1 MDWLLHDFLF
11 SFRTLRKDRAS
22 LSLYLLALALG
33 VGSATA
39 MFSVID
45 NVLLEPW
52 PYADGN
58 SLSVIEIHD
67 SSSNEPYGRT
77 FFSQPEFA
85 ELQKNNHIF
94 RDSIAA
100 HPDRVLWMHGSTPES
115 VSSTLVSG
123 NAFPVLGVAP
133 LMGRFLLPA
142 DARPGAPPV
151 FVMSYKMWQAKF
163 FGSRDLLGKPF
174 TFDGK
179 PTTLVGIMPPRF
191 TYFGADIWQPRDV
204 NAAETDSNAPWFLLT
219 GRLKPEFTLKTAQ
232 PDVALVIQRLSKLYP
247 KNYPKAFD
255 VRVIS
260 LTDMVVGQFRR
271 TLYLLLGAV
280 GLLLLIA
287 CANVAN
293 LLLAKATAR
302 EKELAVRCSLG
313 AGKWQIVRLLLTES
327 LLLGLAGSA
336 LGCFL
341 AWAELHVLV
350 AILPVNTFPSE
361 AHISLNGRVL
371 LAATALAA
379 ATSLL
384 FGLAPALGAFTRNL
398 SEPLKAGGR
407 GNSGFRRG
415 RMRNLLIVGEVALS
429 LILLSAAGL
438 MMRSFVLLRNAD
450 LGFNPERMVTTQ
462 IRLAG
467 NNYKT
472 AEKQALFGQELT
484 ARLRA
489 LPGVVNVT
497 AAVDFPPF
505 GGINTDFEAPGKT
518 HTQAWKGQMAFCDPQ
533 FFPTVGMRLLRGRI
547 LTAVDVSSK
556 RKVVVV
562 NQQLAR
568 TFFPGEDPIGKQI
581 TLLGLQ
587 KAPEPLAAPTF
598 EIVGVVSDI
607 KNHGLREAV
616 LPQTYAPLTL
626 SSYGIY
632 IVFIRTTGNPATL
645 TKALDGAVLAID
657 RNLLPEDTNTVEE
670 SVNQYE
676 LAQPRFGLQMF
687 SVFAVIGLL
696 LVSVGVYSVV
706 SYTVSQQLRE
716 IGIRMAL
723 GGTHAHVRNWVL
735 SSGMRFI
742 LVGIVCG
749 FVIAIALLRLLKSE
763 ISGINASDPITL
775 ALVVI
780 VLAVVGFL
788 ACCIP
793 ALRATHT
800 DPVTALRQE

>member
-1 MDWLLHDFLF
+1 MDWLLRDVLF
-11 SFRTLRKDRAS
+11 SLRTLWKDRAS
-22 LSLYLLALALG
+22 LSLSLLALALG
-33 VGSATA
+33 VGSTTA

-58 SLSVIEIHD
+58 RLSVVEIHD
-67 SSSNEPYGRT
+67 STSNEPYGRT

-85 ELQKNNHIF
+85 ELQKSNNIF

-115 VSSTLVSG
+115 VDSTLVSG
-123 NAFPVLGVAP
+123 NAFQVLGVAP
-133 LMGRFLLPA
+133 LMGRFLLPS
-142 DARPGAPPV
+142 DAKPGSPAV

-163 FGSRDLLGKPF
+163 FGNRDLLGKVF

-179 PTTLVGIMPPRF
+179 PSTLIGIMPQRF
-191 TYFGADIWQPRDV
+191 TYFGADVWQPKDV
-204 NAAETDSNAPWFLLT
+204 NPAETDATAPWFLLT
-219 GRLKPEFTLKTAQ
+219 GHLKPELSLKTAQ
-232 PDVALVIQRLSKLYP
+232 PNVALLVQRLSKAYP
-247 KNYPKAFD
+247 KNYPKKFD

-302 EKELAVRCSLG
+302 EKELAVRSSLG

-327 LLLGLAGSA
+327 MLLAIAGSA
-336 LGCFL
+336 LGCLL

-350 AILPVNTFPSE
+350 AILPANTFPSE

-379 ATSLL
+379 LTAML
-384 FGLAPALGAFTRNL
+384 FGFAPALGSFTRNL

-415 RMRNLLIVGEVALS
+415 RLRNLLIVGEVALS
-429 LILLSAAGL
+429 LILLTAAGL
-438 MMRSFVLLRNAD
+438 MMRSFFLMRHAD
-450 LGFNPERMVTTQ
+450 LGFKPEKMVTTQ

-472 AEKQALFGQELT
+472 AEQQALFGRELT

-505 GGINTDFEAPGKT
+505 GGIDTDFEVPGKS
-518 HTQAWKGQMAFCDPQ
+518 HTQTWKGQMAFCDPQ
-533 FFPTVGMRLLRGRI
+533 FFPTIGMRLLRGRVLAPAD
-547 LTAVDVSSK
+547 LTAK

-562 NQQLAR
+562 NQQLAGK
-568 TFFPGEDPIGKQI
+568 FFPGEDPIGKQI
-581 TLLGLQ
+581 TLLGLEQ
-587 KAPEPLAAPTF
+587 APQPFPNPTF
-598 EIVGVVSDI
+598 EIIGVVSDI

-632 IVFIRTTGNPATL
+632 IVFIRTVNNPATL
-645 TKALDGAVLAID
+645 TKALDGTVLAMD
-657 RNLLPEDTNTVEE
+657 RNLLPQQTNTVEE
-670 SVNQYE
+670 SVNQFE

-687 SVFAVIGLL
+687 SAFAAIGLL

-723 GGTHAHVRNWVL
+723 GGTRTHVRNWVL
-735 SSGMRFI
+735 ASGMRFI
-742 LVGIVCG
+742 LIGIVCG
-749 FVIAIALLRLLKSE
+749 FGIALVLLRLLKSE
-763 ISGINASDPITL
+763 ISGINASDPITRAVVVLLL
-775 ALVVI
+775 AI
-780 VLAVVGFL
+780 VGFL

-793 ALRATHT
+793 ALRATRV
-800 DPVTALRQE
+800 DPATALRQE

>member
-1 MDWLLHDFLF
+1 MDWLFRDIVF
-11 SFRTLRKDRAS
+11 SFRSLRKDRAALS
-22 LSLYLLALALG
+22 LSLLALALG
-33 VGSATA
+33 VGSTTA

-45 NVLLEPW
+45 NILLEPW

-58 SLSVIEIHD
+58 HLSVVEIHD
-67 SSSNEPYGRT
+67 STSNEPYGRT

-85 ELQKNNHIF
+85 ELQKSNHIF

-100 HPDRVLWMHGSTPES
+100 HPDRALWTHGSTPE
-115 VSSTLVSG
+115 
-123 NAFPVLGVAP
+123 VLGVAP
-133 LMGRFLLPA
+133 VMGRFLLPS
-142 DARPGAPPV
+142 DAKPGAPAV

-163 FGSRDLLGKPF
+163 SGSRELLGKVF

-179 PTTLVGIMPPRF
+179 PTTLIGIMPPRF

-204 NAAETDSNAPWFLLT
+204 NPAETEFTAPWFLLT
-219 GRLKPEFTLKTAQ
+219 GHLKPELTLKSAQ
-232 PDVALVIQRLSKLYP
+232 PDVALVAQRLAKTYP
-247 KNYPKAFD
+247 KNYPKKFD

-302 EKELAVRCSLG
+302 EKELAVRSSLG

-327 LLLGLAGSA
+327 MLLALAGA
-336 LGCFL
+336 AVGVIL

-350 AILPVNTFPSE
+350 AIIPANTFPSE

-371 LAATALAA
+371 AAATALAA
-379 ATSLL
+379 LTALL
-384 FGLAPALGAFTRNL
+384 FGLAPALGLFTSNL
-398 SEPLKAGGR
+398 NDPLKAGGR

-415 RMRNLLIVGEVALS
+415 RLRNLLIIGEVALS
-429 LILLSAAGL
+429 LILLTAAGL
-438 MMRSFVLLRNAD
+438 MMRSFFIMRQAD
-450 LGFNPERMVTTQ
+450 LGFKPDKMVTTQ

-472 AEKQALFGQELT
+472 ADQQALFGRELT
-484 ARLRA
+484 TRLSA
-489 LPGVVNVT
+489 LPGVLSVT

-518 HTQAWKGQMAFCDPQ
+518 HTQTWKGQMAFCDPQ
-533 FFPTVGMRLLRGRI
+533 FFPTVGMRLLRGRL
-547 LTAVDVSSK
+547 LTPADISGK
-556 RKVVVV
+556 RKVAVV
-562 NQQLAR
+562 NQQLA
-568 TFFPGEDPIGKQI
+568 TKFFPGEDPVGKQI
-581 TLLGLQ
+581 KLVGLEQ
-587 KAPEPLAAPTF
+587 APQPVANPVF

-607 KNHGLREAV
+607 KNHGLREAT
-616 LPQTYAPLTL
+616 LPQTYSPLPL

-632 IVFIRTTGNPATL
+632 IVFIRTVNNPATL
-645 TKALDGAVLAID
+645 TKALAGAVLAMD
-657 RNLLPEDTNTVEE
+657 RNLLPQQTSTVEE
-670 SVNQYE
+670 SINQFE

-687 SVFAVIGLL
+687 AAFAVIGLL

-723 GGTHAHVRNWVL
+723 GGTRSDIRNWVL
-735 SSGMRFI
+735 GSGMRFI
-742 LVGIVCG
+742 LIGIGCG
-749 FVIAIALLRLLKSE
+749 FVIAFVLLRVLKSE

-775 ALVVI
+775 TFVI
-780 VLAVVGFL
+780 VLLALVGL
-788 ACCIP
+788 IACCVP
-793 ALRATHT
+793 ALRATRV
-800 DPVTALRQE
+800 DPATALRLE